1 MQPTA
6 RILIERVADALDE
19 SVLPSLSHD
28 KWSASTVRS
37 AVTLLRH
44 LAKRVELE
52 AAIIAADTQDAHS
65 VLTGLLPHIRPGEDV
80 ELGAGIAAILAE
92 PAPASFDTPAMDAH
106 NTRYQAL
113 FERLLRDQYEGGW
126 TNAEEQKVRGAIRAY
141 LKRRLARER
150 DMYMPEFSG
159 PPF

>member
-19 SVLPSLSHD
+19 SVLPKLLND

-52 AAIIAADTQDAHS
+52 AAIIAADTEDAQA
-65 VLTGLLPHIRPGEDV
+65 VLTGLLPHIRPAEDT
-80 ELGAGIAAILAE
+80 ELKAEITAILAE
-92 PAPASFDTPAMDAH
+92 PAPAAFDTPAMDAH

-113 FERLLRDQYEGGW
+113 FERLLHDQYEGAW
-126 TNAEEQKVRGAIRAY
+126 TNAEEQKLRGAIRAY

-150 DMYMPEFSG
+150 DMYVTEFSV

>member
-19 SVLPSLSHD
+19 SVLPALSHD

-52 AAIIAADTQDAHS
+52 AAILAADTEDAQAVLNGLLHHIRRSQDA
-65 VLTGLLPHIRPGEDV
+65 
-80 ELGAGIAAILAE
+80 ELKTEIDAILAD
-92 PAPASFDTPAMDAH
+92 PAPASFGTPAMDAH
-106 NTRYQAL
+106 NTRYQDL
-113 FERLLRDQYEGGW
+113 FERLLRDQYDGNW
-126 TNAEEQKVRGAIRAY
+126 TNAQAQPVRGAIRAY

>member
-6 RILIERVADALDE
+6 RTLIDRIADALDE
-19 SVLPSLSHD
+19 TVLPSLSQD

-52 AAIIAADTQDAHS
+52 AAVIAADTADAHT
-65 VLTGLLPHIRPGEDV
+65 VLTGLLPRIRPGEDA
-80 ELGAGIAAILAE
+80 ELKAKIAAILAE
-92 PAPASFDTPAMDAH
+92 PAPPSFDTPALDAQ
-106 NTRYQAL
+106 NTRYQAV
-113 FERLLRDQYEGGW
+113 FEQLLRDQYDGGW
-126 TNAEEQKVRGAIRAY
+126 TNEQAQPVRGAIRAY
-141 LKRRLARER
+141 LRRRLARER

>member
-1 MQPTA
+1 MQPTS
-6 RILIERVADALDE
+6 RTLIERVADALDE
-19 SVLPSLSHD
+19 SVLPNLSHD

-52 AAIIAADTQDAHS
+52 AAIIAEDTADARD
-65 VLTGLLPHIRPGEDV
+65 VLTGLLRDIRTGEDTALKD
-80 ELGAGIAAILAE
+80 EIGAILAE
-92 PAPASFDTPAMDAH
+92 PAVASFDTPAMDAQ
-106 NTRYQAL
+106 NTRYQAVL
-113 FERLLRDQYEGGW
+113 ERLLRDQYEGGW
-126 TNAEEQKVRGAIRAY
+126 TDAREQPVRGAIRAY

-150 DMYMPEFSG
+150 DLIVPEFSG

>member
-6 RILIERVADALDE
+6 RTLLERIADALDE
-19 SVLPSLSHD
+19 SVLPALSHD
-28 KWSASTVRS
+28 KWSASTLRS

-52 AAIIAADTQDAHS
+52 AAIIAADTQDANA
-65 VLTGLLPHIRPGEDV
+65 VLTNLLRHIQPGQDANLPTE
-80 ELGAGIAAILAE
+80 IAALLAD

-113 FERLLRDQYEGGW
+113 FERLLRDQYEGDW
-126 TNAEEQKVRGAIRAY
+126 TNAEEQHVRGAIRAY
-141 LKRRLARER
+141 LKRRLARECE
-150 DMYMPEFSG
+150 MYMPEFSG